1 MFVLDS
7 TLCKTIRSI
16 SSFNCV
22 TCFSGESISIVRLK
36 LEKINKV
43 HNMVKCEWI
52 VNFQFDTHRYSHAL
66 SILMKKTETN
76 ITENKEKGYHQ
87 HIIITTKNS

>member
-16 SSFNCV
+16 STFNCV

-43 HNMVKCEWI
+43 HNMVKCGGLTIRMDSEFS
-52 VNFQFDTHRYSHAL
+52 V
-66 SILMKKTETN
+66 
-76 ITENKEKGYHQ
+76 
-87 HIIITTKNS
+87 